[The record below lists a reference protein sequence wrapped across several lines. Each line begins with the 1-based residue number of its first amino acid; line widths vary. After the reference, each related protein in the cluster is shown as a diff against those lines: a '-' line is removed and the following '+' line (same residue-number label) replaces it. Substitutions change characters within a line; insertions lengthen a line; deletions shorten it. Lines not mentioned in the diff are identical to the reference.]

1 MHPIVYHCGI
11 RYGFPSRGG
20 YQGSFIRATIA
31 GYLLR
36 AFACGLWWLGLGIV
50 EAFSNAS
57 TNAELP
63 KLPWALLPEVG
74 RALIAVVMVGVQ
86 PF

>member
-1 MHPIVYHCGI
+1 M
-11 RYGFPSRGG
+11 S
-20 YQGSFIRATIA
+20 

-36 AFACGLWWLGLGIV
+36 AFACGLWWLG
-50 EAFSNAS
+50 NAS
-57 TNAELP
+57 KNA

-74 RALIAVVMVGVQ
+74 RALIAVVMVGIQ